1 MQLLIRLSL
10 LTFFGSLSLSLN
22 AQCITDECGDIFAD
36 WALLSEEIT
45 VCEGATFEVINQTIM
60 PDIDFYVWDWGNGDR
75 DTVYEVSNYF
85 YTYLFDEGTACS
97 SGNSFVVYNI
107 SLEIYRFCAEGQSC
121 HTQIAPVAIRFKPR
135 ANFSAPP
142 IVCAGD
148 SITLTNGSC
157 HGTEYLW
164 SFGDGTTSTDPN
176 PDHVFDSSGVYDVT
190 LEVTNQ
196 CGTDSFTLP
205 VEVLDK
211 PVAGSSANGSDEAI
225 GCVPLTVTF
234 GNNSAFAD
242 DYLWT
247 FPDSA
252 GIVFQDTFNAQSP
265 TPTVEFTVPGTYT
278 VSLQANNLCGS
289 SEWTTTVTVLAP
301 PFVDLEEIPTF
312 CDSASIQLGDYLF
325 TEGDISTYNW
335 SVSGPS
341 MPNIA
346 NTSNPLVNFNQ
357 VGDYVI
363 DLVVS
368 NGYCP
373 DTSANTVL
381 SIQGSE
387 VVLLELSP
395 LGPICDASD
404 PVSLTA
410 SPAGGFW
417 SGLGIDS
424 SGVFDPSVT
433 GLGAFN
439 VQYQI
444 LDGACVYGDSMS
456 IEVLLGESVSIAS
469 ALAFCENEPPVQLEF
484 SPTGGTWSGMG
495 IIDEQQGIFD
505 PALNGAGAFDLVYS
519 LLDSSNC
526 LLRKETLVDVQA
538 LPTLAAPDT
547 SAFCVDA
554 GTLVLQDELN
564 PTAMPGGGTL
574 NWSGDFITDSTNG
587 TFTSPGE
594 GIYPIQL
601 TYSLAACAT
610 TTDVVITIIDPEEAV
625 VGPDQSVCISEG
637 LITLTGTPAGGQ
649 WAGPGIMDP
658 FSGQVDLTAAGPGVF
673 DYTYT
678 IAEGSSCEVSDALVL
693 DIQGPGNLDAG
704 TNLAFCVGSGV
715 QNLPTPT
722 PAGGTW
728 SGPALTDPNQ
738 GLINT
743 DQLLLDTVHWYQ
755 YSITNAST
763 GCSFADSVSVEIQAI
778 PQASFSV
785 PDYVCALADIRL
797 GASPQDG
804 VNYTWLIDGTEMLN
818 GDSISFS
825 MTNTGTIPVALTAT
839 NTAGCSS
846 SADGE
851 LVVASLP
858 APAFTL
864 DTPRGCGPLSVNFTD
879 ASSGI
884 DLQYEWTLGN
894 GESSTLANPQEVV
907 FAAGLFDTTYHV
919 MVEVSNACGIS
930 TAMDTVTVLSR
941 PVAGFGIPVD
951 DGCGP
956 LEISFANTSLGNA
969 DSYFWNFGNGFTS
982 QDSLPGMQVYTT
994 PDTAATT
1001 YLIELIAS
1009 NSCGSDTSFQEL
1021 LVNPSNVT
1029 PFFGVDTTQ
1038 GCVPLSVNFTNYSSF
1053 GSSVSWNFGDGT
1065 TSDQTNPVHTFEAPG
1080 YYTVY
1085 QYALTACSEDSTS
1098 INIEVLPSPEA
1109 LFSHPPV
1116 ICPDQD
1122 VTFTNASSDFQ
1133 TVFWDFGD
1141 GNNSTAIDPVH
1152 HYEEPGTYLVTM
1164 IISNTAYSCQ
1174 SSFTSTVTVRNR
1186 PESMVLTEGASGC
1199 PPLEV
1204 CFDATA
1210 TNADFYEWNFG
1221 DSNSSTNLNP
1231 CHTFTASG
1239 LYTVSLRAADAQ
1251 GCFSTYDTVS
1261 IVVFEEPEADF
1272 VLPENVYCGE
1282 QQVIDFVNT
1291 STGATS
1297 YNWTFSN
1304 GISSSL
1310 TSPSVSFSEQ
1320 GEYNVQL
1327 QVSNTFGCEDIL
1339 QHDFRIVPQPLADFA
1354 PILIDDCA
1362 PQTVVFDNA
1371 TLNATD
1377 YYWDFGNG
1385 AISTDANPVVAYNE
1399 AGSYD
1404 VSLVATY
1411 DGLCFDS
1418 LQLSGSVNLLPRP
1431 VAAFSWEL
1439 PTEVYRGIVLFN
1451 NESTG
1456 ADNYFWDFG
1465 NGTSSTETNPVHDY
1479 EQNGSWQVSL
1489 LATSLNGCADT
1500 ARVDVEPDFMYD
1512 IFFPNALSPE
1522 SGSGDVRV
1530 FKPAGIGLASWTLEI
1545 FSPWGQRVFVSE
1557 ELNEDQPAAAWD
1569 GRYKNEI
1576 LPQGAYAYKAK
1587 VNYLNGVQRI
1597 YTGSVTLLR

>member
-1 MQLLIRLSL
+1 MQLSIRLSL
-10 LTFFGSLSLSLN
+10 LALIGSLNFTLN

-97 SGNSFVVYNI
+97 SGNDFVVYNI
-107 SLEIYRFCAEGQSC
+107 SLEIYRFCEEGQSC

-148 SITLTNGSC
+148 SIALTNSSC
-157 HGTEYLW
+157 HGDEFLW
-164 SFGDGTTSTDPN
+164 LFGDGTTSTDPN
-176 PDHVFDSSGVYDVT
+176 PDHVFDTAGVYDVT
-190 LEVTNQ
+190 LVVTNQ
-196 CGTDSFTLP
+196 CGTDSLTLP

-211 PVAGSSANGSDEAI
+211 PVAGSTANGSDAAI

-234 GNNSAFAD
+234 GNNSDFAD

-252 GIVFQDTFNAQSP
+252 GVVFLDTFNAQSP

-301 PFVDLEEIPTF
+301 PLIELEEIPTF
-312 CDSASIQLGDYLF
+312 CDSASVQLGDYLL

-341 MPNIA
+341 MPNIPNGA
-346 NTSNPLVNFNQ
+346 NPLVNFNQ
-357 VGDYVI
+357 VGDYAI

-373 DTSANTVL
+373 DASDNTVL

-424 SGVFDPSVT
+424 SGIFDPSIT
-433 GLGAFN
+433 GLGSFN

-456 IEVLLGESVSIAS
+456 IDILLGESVTIAEN
-469 ALAFCENEPPVQLEF
+469 LDLCENEALVQLDF
-484 SPTGGTWSGMG
+484 SPTGGSWSGPG
-495 IIDEQQGIFD
+495 IVDDQQGVFD
-505 PALNGAGAFDLVYS
+505 PGLSGTGSFDLVYS

-526 LLRKETLVDVQA
+526 LLRKETIVNVQE
-538 LPTLAAPDT
+538 LPTLTSPDT
-547 SAFCVDA
+547 SAFCIDA
-554 GTLVLQDELN
+554 GTLILQQELN
-564 PTAMPGGGTL
+564 PTAMPEGGL
-574 NWSGDFITDSTNG
+574 LSWSGDFITDSANG

-594 GIYPIQL
+594 GIYSVQL
-601 TYSLAACAT
+601 SYALEACTAAT
-610 TTDVVITIIDPEEAV
+610 EVIITIIDPEEAV

-637 LITLTGTPAGGQ
+637 LITLMGTPAGGQ
-649 WAGPGIMDP
+649 WTGPGIMDA
-658 FSGQVDLTAAGPGVF
+658 FSGEVDLAAAGSGSF

-678 IAEGSSCEVSDALVL
+678 IAEGSSCEVSDALML

-704 TNLAFCVGSGV
+704 TNLAFCVGSGM
-715 QNLPTPT
+715 QNLPAPT

-728 SGPALTDPNQ
+728 SGPALADPDQ
-738 GLINT
+738 GVINT
-743 DQLLLDTVHWYQ
+743 SQLLLDTVYWYQ
-755 YSITNAST
+755 YSIINANT
-763 GCSFADSVSVEIQAI
+763 GCSFADSVGVEIQAI
-778 PQASFSV
+778 PEAVFSL
-785 PDYVCALADIRL
+785 PDYVCAAADIRL

-804 VNYTWLIDGTEMLN
+804 VSYTWLIDGTQMLN
-818 GDSISFS
+818 GDSVSFS
-825 MTNTGTIPVALTAT
+825 MANTGTFPVALTAT
-839 NTAGCSS
+839 NTAGCSR

-851 LVVASLP
+851 LVVTSLP
-858 APAFTL
+858 DPAFAL
-864 DTPRGCGPLSVNFTD
+864 DTPTGCGPLSVNFADVST
-879 ASSGI
+879 GV
-884 DLQYEWTLGN
+884 DLQYDWTLGN
-894 GESSTLANPQEVV
+894 GESSALPNPQGVV
-907 FAAGLFDTTYHV
+907 YAPGLFDTTYQV
-919 MVEVSNACGIS
+919 MVAVSNACGVSMAI
-930 TAMDTVTVLSR
+930 DTVTVLSR

-969 DSYFWNFGNGFTS
+969 ESYFWNFGNGFTS
-982 QDSLPGMQVYTT
+982 QDSLPGMQVFTT

-1001 YLIELIAS
+1001 YIIQLIAS
-1009 NSCGSDTSFQEL
+1009 NSCGSDSSFQEL

-1038 GCVPLSVNFTNYSSF
+1038 GCVPLSVDFTNYSSF
-1053 GSSVSWNFGDGT
+1053 GSAVSWNFGDGT
-1065 TSDQTNPVHTFEAPG
+1065 TSDQANPVHTFVNPG

-1085 QYALTACSEDSTS
+1085 QYAITACSEDSTS

-1116 ICPDQD
+1116 ICPDQEIA
-1122 VTFTNASSDFQ
+1122 FTNESSDFQ

-1141 GNNSTAIDPVH
+1141 GRNSTATDPVH
-1152 HYEEPGTYLVTM
+1152 QYEQPGTYQVTM

-1174 SSFTSTVTVRNR
+1174 SSFASTVTVRER
-1186 PESMVLTEGASGC
+1186 PEGTVLMEGASGC
-1199 PPLEV
+1199 PPLDV
-1204 CFDATA
+1204 CFNATA
-1210 TNADFYEWNFG
+1210 TNADFYEWDFG
-1221 DSNSSTNLNP
+1221 DENSSTTLNP

-1239 LYTVSLRAADAQ
+1239 LYTVSLRTADLQ
-1251 GCFSTYDTVS
+1251 GCFSSYDTVS
-1261 IVVFEEPEADF
+1261 VVVFEEPQAGF
-1272 VLPENVYCGE
+1272 SLPEEVYCGE
-1282 QQVIDFVNT
+1282 QQVIDFANT

-1297 YNWTFSN
+1297 YDWTFSN
-1304 GISSSL
+1304 GINSSL
-1310 TSPSVSFSEQ
+1310 TSPSITFSGQ
-1320 GEYNVQL
+1320 GEYSVQL
-1327 QVSNTFGCEDIL
+1327 LANNTFGCQDVL
-1339 QHDFRIVPQPLADFA
+1339 QRNFQIVPQPLADFA

-1371 TLNATD
+1371 TLNSTD

-1385 AISTDANPVVAYNE
+1385 ETSTEPNPVIEYSE

-1431 VAAFSWEL
+1431 VANFTWEL
-1439 PTEVYRGIVLFN
+1439 PTDMYRGIVLFN

-1456 ADNYFWDFG
+1456 ADNYLWNFG
-1465 NGTSSTETNPVHDY
+1465 NGASSTEIDPVHDY
-1479 EQNGSWQVSL
+1479 EQNGSWQAALIAS
-1489 LATSLNGCADT
+1489 SLNGCTDT
-1500 ARVDVEPDFMYD
+1500 AYVDVNPDFMYD

-1557 ELNEDQPAAAWD
+1557 ELSEDQPAAAWD
-1569 GRYKNEI
+1569 GRYKEEI

-1587 VNYLNGVQRI
+1587 VEYLNGVQRI